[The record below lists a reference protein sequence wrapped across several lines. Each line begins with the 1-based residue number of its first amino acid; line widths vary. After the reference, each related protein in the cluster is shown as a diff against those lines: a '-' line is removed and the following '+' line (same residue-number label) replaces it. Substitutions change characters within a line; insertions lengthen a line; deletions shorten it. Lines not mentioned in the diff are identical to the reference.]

1 VKRHILARCGSAAIV
16 SETTWRFYE
25 AWVLERAFELGL
37 DYSPLVGRQE
47 SFGPTPPLP
56 PALPNLRIVRNPLP
70 PWIMP
75 LLEAGAG
82 GRGFTRLP
90 ECSRASP
97 EWPHANLRQQF
108 RGRIN
113 ATDEDYVL
121 ILVGTNIAHKG
132 TARLVSTF
140 ARAWQQVGSMPGA
153 PGRLL
158 LVCIGQDMLNLAE
171 EVRQA
176 WAGLQPTR
184 QPEAAEGEAVPAANT
199 LPAAIHLLDGTAN
212 STERLGWY
220 AAADVQVLN
229 SECESFGRV
238 TVEGMAASLPLLAT
252 ACGGTLELVQEGVT
266 GLLHPSPSTGEASD
280 AALLQHI
287 LRLDRRTAAGRTLA
301 ERLGAAGCRRTH
313 SEFLPRQFLS
323 TVEALLQQ
331 VAGTAAVA
339 NAEAAAG
346 LGVAPSEGL
355 TPGAAGPLRSGWAA
369 AFMPTP
375 ANQAQVVQ
383 RDMRWSWEE
392 HGPAPLVA
400 SESKSFQV
408 GSKLFILSGDVQF
421 LGGAGV
427 VPQALVSFDL
437 GSQQWQNETV
447 ALPPELAETHVGTA
461 LVGGRYVFIVAG
473 QKGSECSPATTA
485 AFRLDLR
492 TMTMQP
498 IPSLPEP
505 RYSPALA
512 LLGDGRLHLFG
523 GLMPDRATPA
533 RDHWSLA
540 VNADGSTGDAWV
552 AEPLLPAYLGGSHGT
567 VVELHLRGDAEPTL
581 YYWGRIS
588 QEAQP
593 RDAAAG
599 DFFCTAN
606 REWGDAALWSFNL
619 HRGWR
624 RHRDLPLPLQHTAGC
639 TVKLGQG
646 ACVHWT
652 VVAGLHHAKAASAC
666 HLFCLSQQLVQAG
679 CIACPQ
685 SACPPN
691 SLRIA
696 ACV

>member
-1 VKRHILARCGSAAIV
+1 MMEIARHLRDQGHRISLLFLRGGQLEDTLTREAFDFSVIADVQVHPYNRSEPVDPASFDVVVVNTIVTFHWLRYQVEAWGLSFLRKVVWWIREHPRGSHHTYIGEGPAVKRHILARCGSAAIV

-473 QKGSECSPATTA
+473 QVSKERHACMVTALQQMHSVPWPFNSKLQAIGINPAPWLLIAAEGIRVLPCHHGSLSVGPADDDNA
-485 AFRLDLR
+485 AHPKPAGA
-492 TMTMQP
+492 QVG
-498 IPSLPEP
+498 PS
-505 RYSPALA
+505 
-512 LLGDGRLHLFG
+512 GD
-523 GLMPDRATPA
+523 
-533 RDHWSLA
+533 SC
-540 VNADGSTGDAWV
+540 
-552 AEPLLPAYLGGSHGT
+552 GGS
-567 VVELHLRGDAEPTL
+567 P
-581 YYWGRIS
+581 
-588 QEAQP
+588 
-593 RDAAAG
+593 
-599 DFFCTAN
+599 
-606 REWGDAALWSFNL
+606 
-619 HRGWR
+619 
-624 RHRDLPLPLQHTAGC
+624 
-639 TVKLGQG
+639 
-646 ACVHWT
+646 
-652 VVAGLHHAKAASAC
+652 GL
-666 HLFCLSQQLVQAG
+666 L
-679 CIACPQ
+679 
-685 SACPPN
+685 
-691 SLRIA
+691 
-696 ACV
+696 